1 MRISDW
7 SSDVCSSDLVAHE
20 LARLGGVPHD
30 PHLLRRAK
38 ATPSLR
44 GRGRRERERIVA
56 GAFALAKDAKA
67 RATGRHLILID
78 DVHARGATLRPAAA
92 TSRAGGG
99 ARVQA
104 GERRVGEGGCG
115 TVRYGW
121 SP

>member
-78 DVHARGATLRPAAA
+78 DEIG
-92 TSRAGGG
+92 RASCRE
-99 ARVQA
+99 RVWQSVEIPVVA
-104 GERRVGEGGCG
+104 DALKKNK
-115 TVRYGW
+115 
-121 SP
+121 